1 MANHAGSCSVCMV
14 WRGGGVYCLVANS
27 EFKAIFISCVYVC
40 TRNMS
45 IIISQH

>member
-1 MANHAGSCSVCMV
+1 MQVVAVCV
-14 WRGGGVYCLVANS
+14 WCGGGGVYCLVANS